1 MCSLDCVLAYLRL
14 RLRRER
20 RDQPWRRRLKPR
32 LGRLPCGRRRRRRR
46 AREFAAAA
54 AGGSAGAVGAQ

>member
-1 MCSLDCVLAYLRL
+1 MCSLDCVHSYLRL

-20 RDQPWRRRLKPR
+20 CDQPWRRRLKPR
-32 LGRLPCGRRRRRRR
+32 LGRLPRGRRRRRRR
-46 AREFAAAA
+46 ARQFAAAA

>member
-20 RDQPWRRRLKPR
+20 RDKPWRRRLKPR
-32 LGRLPCGRRRRRRR
+32 LGRLPCGRRRRRRGSQ
-46 AREFAAAA
+46 FAAAA
-54 AGGSAGAVGAQ
+54 AGESAGAVGAQ